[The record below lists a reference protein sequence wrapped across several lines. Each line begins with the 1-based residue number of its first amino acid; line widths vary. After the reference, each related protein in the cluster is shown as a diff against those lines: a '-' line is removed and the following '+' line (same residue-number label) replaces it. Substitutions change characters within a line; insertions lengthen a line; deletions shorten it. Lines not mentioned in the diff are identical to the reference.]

1 MESIVHLDSIH
12 ADVFQ
17 FATDEFGNPY
27 GIQLFEQPDGDG
39 AVYLHMLDGDF
50 VDRIADSL
58 AEFRRWPR
66 QRLS

>member
-1 MESIVHLDSIH
+1 
-12 ADVFQ
+12 VFQ

-50 VDRIADSL
+50 ADRIADSL